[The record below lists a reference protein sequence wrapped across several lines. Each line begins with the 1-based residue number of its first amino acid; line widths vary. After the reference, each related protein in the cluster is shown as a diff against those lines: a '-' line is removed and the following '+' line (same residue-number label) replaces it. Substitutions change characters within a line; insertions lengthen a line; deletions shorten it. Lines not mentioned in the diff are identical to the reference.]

1 MGDVDESAMSPE
13 LAGSLWT
20 VMGDVDESAM
30 SPELAGSLWT
40 ELGELLSSTCESH
53 ESIDDALR
61 GWLDVATQLRAH
73 DPDSQDLVLGC
84 AQMLLESR
92 LFQDNKHYVRTQI
105 IYSLLQEDDVGFLHA
120 IVCLLLFDGR
130 SDEST
135 FPRMLDEAC
144 FARLLELLI
153 AQRDEDDARLYR
165 LLLQLL
171 YEMSRVQRLETDDLA
186 LVQDGFIRCLFEDVE
201 GVSDDSDDPYHY
213 PTIRVLLVLNEQYM
227 LASTDPAPDVD
238 VTPTN
243 RIIKCLSLHGPLFRS
258 FGENMILLLNRETE
272 TSLQLLILKL
282 LYLLFTT
289 KATHEYFYTND
300 LRVLVDVIIR
310 NLMDLPDEKMSL
322 RHTYLRV
329 MHPLLAYTQLC
340 QPPHY
345 KRDEVLRVLS
355 ILRGSDNAHFAP
367 ADETTLRLVD
377 RVAKVDW
384 MAGEE
389 KEEESW
395 DQAKVARKIF
405 GVSLSPSQYA
415 SSASVDD
422 VAGVMEKPGVQ
433 TPSRNVKA
441 AAVDAASPDEVV
453 AAVKTKRPL
462 PAVPRHRHGNPVVG
476 RMPTDVN
483 GVEKKIPPKAP
494 PPRRFG
500 RMKAVE
506 QAGPDVREAGFPQ

>member
-1 MGDVDESAMSPE
+1 MGDVDEA
-13 LAGSLWT
+13 
-20 VMGDVDESAM
+20 VM

-40 ELGELLSSTCESH
+40 ELGELLSSTCETH

-73 DPDSQDLVLGC
+73 EPGSQDLVLGC
-84 AQMLLESR
+84 AHMLLESR

-130 SDEST
+130 SDEAT

-144 FARLLELLI
+144 FARLLELL
-153 AQRDEDDARLYR
+153 DARRDDVDPRLYQ

-171 YEMSRVQRLETDDLA
+171 YEMSRVQRLEADDLA
-186 LVQDGFIRCLFEDVE
+186 LVQDDFVRCLFQDVE
-201 GVSDDSDDPYHY
+201 GVSDDADDPYHY

-227 LASTDPAPDVD
+227 LASTDPTPDVD

-243 RIIKCLSLHGPLFRS
+243 RIIKCLSLHGPLFRT

-329 MHPLLAYTQLC
+329 MHPLLAYTQLS

-377 RVAKVDW
+377 RVAKVGW
-384 MAGEE
+384 LAGKEE

-395 DQAKVARKIF
+395 DQAKVARKIL

-433 TPSRNVKA
+433 TPSRKVKQ
-441 AAVDAASPDEVV
+441 AAVDAASPDEV
-453 AAVKTKRPL
+453 AEAVKTKRPL
-462 PAVPRHRHGNPVVG
+462 PAVPRHRHGNPVA
-476 RMPTDVN
+476 RPTPTDVN

-500 RMKAVE
+500 RMKAVQQFPPADVTE
-506 QAGPDVREAGFPQ
+506 PDSLPQ

>member
-1 MGDVDESAMSPE
+1 MGDVDEPA
-13 LAGSLWT
+13 L
-20 VMGDVDESAM
+20 

-40 ELGELLSSTCESH
+40 ELGELLSNTCETH

-73 DPDSQDLVLGC
+73 EPDSQDLVLGC

-92 LFQDNKHYVRTQI
+92 LFQDNKLYVRTQI

-144 FARLLELLI
+144 FARLLELLN
-153 AQRDEDDARLYR
+153 AQREDDDLRLYQ

-171 YEMSRVQRLETDDLA
+171 YEMSRVQRLKADDLA
-186 LVQDGFIRCLFEDVE
+186 LVQDDFVHCLFQDVE
-201 GVSDDSDDPYHY
+201 GVSDDADDPYHY

-227 LASTDPAPDVD
+227 LASTDPSPDLD

-243 RIIKCLSLHGPLFRS
+243 RIIKCLGLHGPLFRT

-289 KATHEYFYTND
+289 KATYEYFYTND

-384 MAGEE
+384 LAGEE
-389 KEEESW
+389 KEECW
-395 DQAKVARKIF
+395 DQAKVARKIL

-433 TPSRNVKA
+433 TPSRNVKQV
-441 AAVDAASPDEVV
+441 AVGAASPDEVV
-453 AAVKTKRPL
+453 TAVKTKRPL
-462 PAVPRHRHGNPVVG
+462 PAVPRHRHGNPVV
-476 RMPTDVN
+476 PTDVN

-500 RMKAVE
+500 RMKTV
-506 QAGPDVREAGFPQ
+506 QQPPPDVLEPDSPQPESV